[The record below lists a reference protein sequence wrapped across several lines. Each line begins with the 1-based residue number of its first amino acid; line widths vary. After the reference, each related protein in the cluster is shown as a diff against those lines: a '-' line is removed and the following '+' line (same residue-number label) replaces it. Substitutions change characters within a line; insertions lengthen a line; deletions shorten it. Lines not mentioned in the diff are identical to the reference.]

1 MKGTNP
7 VRYKNCQSCGMPL
20 TKDQNGGGTEAD
32 GTPSTLYCSHCY
44 RDGKFTDPDM
54 TVQQMIELVRGK
66 MKEMHI
72 PGFLSYFMLRSIPK
86 LKRWAGEKPLHTS

>member
-1 MKGTNP
+1 
-7 VRYKNCQSCGMPL
+7 
-20 TKDQNGGGTEAD
+20 
-32 GTPSTLYCSHCY
+32 
-44 RDGKFTDPDM
+44 M

-66 MKEMHI
+66 MREMHI